1 MHGVCETSSTLFVL
15 TFEIKCL
22 KRKSIYKRKS
32 IDIYRALPVRDIR
45 SISS

>member
-1 MHGVCETSSTLFVL
+1 MESVKLVASTLFVL

-32 IDIYRALPVRDIR
+32 IDIGPFR
-45 SISS
+45 